1 MVHLLQL
8 VSQFDTLTKVHDLHR
23 VSSCMGF
30 PGSSVGKE
38 CACNAGDPGSIPGS
52 GRSPGEGIGYPL
64 QYSWASLVA
73 QLVKSASDAGDLGW
87 IPALGRS
94 LGGGHGNSLQCS
106 CLENARDGGA
116 WRAAVSGVAQSR
128 RRLK

>member
-1 MVHLLQL
+1 L
-8 VSQFDTLTKVHDLHR
+8 
-23 VSSCMGF
+23 
-30 PGSSVGKE
+30 
-38 CACNAGDPGSIPGS
+38 IPGL

-73 QLVKSASDAGDLGW
+73 QLVKSASDVGDLGW

-106 CLENARDGGA
+106 CLENSEVFPLTASPLIPRHPFCGIWFLGTLFLFMYVQA
-116 WRAAVSGVAQSR
+116 NLILFIIQR
-128 RRLK
+128 